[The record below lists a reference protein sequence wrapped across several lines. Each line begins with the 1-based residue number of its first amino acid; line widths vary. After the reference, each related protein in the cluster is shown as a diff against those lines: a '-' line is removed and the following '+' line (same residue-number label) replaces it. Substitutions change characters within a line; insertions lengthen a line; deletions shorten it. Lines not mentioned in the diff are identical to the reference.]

1 MSISSDPF
9 TLVQR
14 LYDSTLK
21 NTDASLEVFK
31 PDLLSVFEGLS
42 ADDTR
47 VLSEFIETNIKLPCT
62 AISARYDSAVDTT
75 LLIRE
80 LQLQTLFILESR
92 MLLLK
97 GLSEPVPDH
106 DLSDWISELI
116 GRLGVCL
123 PDRASWKS
131 FLNCQIAEKYT
142 PFSVVFFCRY
152 ASVFGKTI
160 YHVYLNLGIEPPGC
174 LPKDDSEVTSTT
186 SNASDNLDEV
196 DGAAASTV
204 RSPTPL
210 QSPRSARASVRQS
223 LPRALFTDPAIV
235 AAAGRMSKSS
245 AALNAYAGPPC
256 ASTPTF
262 RPARARD
269 NVGCRAS
276 SSVVGTP
283 ASAPHLVL
291 IASQRSRRKG
301 RTPTK
306 RLVTFDRSSRRT
318 KTVRTPPVEKSVM
331 RCSKRFSSNIRTPL
345 NRPGV
350 RNSKVSIRS
359 KRSTDHIGRSPP
371 TSTEAGD
378 TPKRSRHHRY
388 VHETPNPERS
398 YPRWERAKL
407 AAAEKTKNKVWYCA
421 IIVEESP
428 IKPME
433 ELGSP
438 LRRLRRANSMLTSL
452 LYVEAKESGLNAASP
467 SASVSQTATSFITDP
482 IAPDLSTQD
491 SDVRFT
497 DGCLSVAMS
506 RAERWRRRKLEEELS
521 LSQFTVPPLSQTS
534 VDSPL
539 GKLSTPDR
547 LKPNTN
553 SGLLCIPTGLR
564 RHSSNLFAN
573 MISPEQPALKSP
585 IRSPVGRTRTPLKSI
600 PRPVTSPPYG
610 LPLTA
615 TGSIASP
622 HLHKFN
628 RDECVGCIQSSPQV
642 SMRSPKAALTTPR
655 RRTAANRQR
664 TRHLSGCCSS
674 MRTVPVSPQ
683 IFDEEAMFLGREEF
697 LNETN
702 TMSSVGFISP
712 PRTLSNRSDDDGL
725 EAEAVLASLSKRRK
739 HISPLPSSVDPPV
752 LRLASLSKSTV
763 QHSQAD
769 LRDSDILIPTACRL
783 QPKPSVSRKRSR
795 MTKLNAN
802 PIGTPTKQSNRNTVD
817 NFPFLTKPARSPFAP
832 LHVFVNHSS
841 TIEAGHTFIPGETVD
856 STTTV
861 SSQSASAVVA
871 LRQRLFGNSDSN
883 ETSSAGHDRLRP
895 NDCVGSEETL
905 VTRLPLSSPHGTTTR
920 SSSCSRRP
928 WDESTSTD
936 VNFSPGLRELRR
948 SMQENVAPKTEAKPT
963 RPRVSCVPSTVGT
976 APIIRPRRSLFQ

>member
-1 MSISSDPF
+1 M
-9 TLVQR
+9 
-14 LYDSTLK
+14 
-21 NTDASLEVFK
+21 
-31 PDLLSVFEGLS
+31 LS
-42 ADDTR
+42 
-47 VLSEFIETNIKLPCT
+47 
-62 AISARYDSAVDTT
+62 
-75 LLIRE
+75 
-80 LQLQTLFILESR
+80 
-92 MLLLK
+92 LK
-97 GLSEPVPDH
+97 GLSETAPDH
-106 DLSDWISELI
+106 DLSDWISELM
-116 GRLGVCL
+116 GRLGVCF

-131 FLNCQIAEKYT
+131 FLNCQIAEKYA
-142 PFSVVFFCRY
+142 P
-152 ASVFGKTI
+152 VFGKTI
-160 YHVYLNLGIEPPGC
+160 YNVYLNLGIEPPEC
-174 LPKDDSEVTSTT
+174 LPKDDSEVTGTT

-196 DGAAASTV
+196 DGVSANTV

-235 AAAGRMSKSS
+235 AAAGRMSNSS
-245 AALNAYAGPPC
+245 ATSDAYAGPPYM
-256 ASTPTF
+256 STPTF
-262 RPARARD
+262 RPARASN
-269 NVGCRAS
+269 NVESRAS
-276 SSVVGTP
+276 SGVVRTP

-318 KTVRTPPVEKSVM
+318 KPVRTPPVEKSVV

-350 RNSKVSIRS
+350 RNSKASVRS
-359 KRSTDHIGRSPP
+359 KRSTDHVGRSQP

-378 TPKRSRHHRY
+378 TPKRNRHHRY

-407 AAAEKTKNKVWYCA
+407 AAAEKTKNKA

-452 LYVEAKESGLNAASP
+452 LYMEAKESGFNATSP

-491 SDVRFT
+491 TDVRFT

-547 LKPNTN
+547 LKPNAN

-573 MISPEQPALKSP
+573 MISPEQSGLKSP
-585 IRSPVGRTRTPLKSI
+585 LQSPVGRRRTPLKNI
-600 PRPVTSPPYG
+600 PRPVISSPSG
-610 LPLTA
+610 LSPTA
-615 TGSIASP
+615 TGSIAGL

-628 RDECVGCIQSSPQV
+628 RDEYVGCIQSSPQV
-642 SMRSPKAALTTPR
+642 SIRSPKAALTTPR

-674 MRTVPVSPQ
+674 LRTVPVSPQ

-702 TMSSVGFISP
+702 TTPSVGVVSS

-725 EAEAVLASLSKRRK
+725 EAEAVLTSLSKRRK
-739 HISPLPSSVDPPV
+739 HISPLPSSIHPPI
-752 LRLASLSKSTV
+752 LRLSSLSKSTV
-763 QHSQAD
+763 QQNRGGP
-769 LRDSDILIPTACRL
+769 RDSDILIPTAYRL
-783 QPKPSVSRKRSR
+783 HSKPSVSRKRSQ
-795 MTKLNAN
+795 MTKRNADL
-802 PIGTPTKQSNRNTVD
+802 IDTPTKQSNRNAVD
-817 NFPFLTKPARSPFAP
+817 NFPFLTKPERSPFAP
-832 LHVFVNHSS
+832 LHVFVNRPS
-841 TIEAGHTFIPGETVD
+841 TFEAGHTFIPGEIVD

-861 SSQSASAVVA
+861 SSQGASAVVA

-883 ETSSAGHDRLRP
+883 ETSSAGHDRFRP
-895 NDCVGSEETL
+895 NDFVSSEETP
-905 VTRLPLSSPHGTTTR
+905 VTHLSLSGPHGTITR

-928 WDESTSTD
+928 WDESTSAD

-963 RPRVSCVPSTVGT
+963 RLRTSCVPSTVGT